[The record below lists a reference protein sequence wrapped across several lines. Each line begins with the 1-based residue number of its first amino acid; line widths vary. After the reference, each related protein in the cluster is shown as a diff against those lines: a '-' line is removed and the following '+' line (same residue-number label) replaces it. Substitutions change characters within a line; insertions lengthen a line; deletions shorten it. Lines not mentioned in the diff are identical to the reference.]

1 MRPTNAALLAIYAR
15 SLAKYEAAGDD
26 ERARV
31 QRLMIRWVKTTRKN

>member
-15 SLAKYEAAGDD
+15 SLAKYEAAGDV

-31 QRLMIRWVKTTRKN
+31 QKLMIKWVETTRKN

>member
-1 MRPTNAALLAIYAR
+1 MRPTNAALLAIYAC

-31 QRLMIRWVKTTRKN
+31 QRLMIQWVKATRKN